1 MLPPLPGNLAECVE
15 PKQPTDAAYYSVA
28 PAFGDAITRF
38 YECKAKHDF
47 VVKQW

>member
-28 PAFGDAITRF
+28 LAFGDAITPVLRVQG
-38 YECKAKHDF
+38 EA
-47 VVKQW
+47 